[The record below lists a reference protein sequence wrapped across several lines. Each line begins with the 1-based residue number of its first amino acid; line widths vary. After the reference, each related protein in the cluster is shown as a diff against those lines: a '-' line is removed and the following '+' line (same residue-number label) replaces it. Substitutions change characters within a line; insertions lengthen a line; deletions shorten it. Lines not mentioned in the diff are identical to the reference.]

1 MADDNEEARA
11 VTGRPNDIPVRD
23 PEPAPLGGNT
33 TFADR
38 AKARGKGRK
47 AVDSADVEDKSVGS
61 SERKSTRGRR

>member
-1 MADDNEEARA
+1 MADTDEEARA

-38 AKARGKGRK
+38 ARARGVTRK
-47 AVDSADVEDKSVGS
+47 VVEADEVEDKSIGS
-61 SERKSTRGRR
+61 SDRKSIKGRR